1 VSSLIN
7 RKACKALALNIAKDS
22 RKGWHAERVS
32 KEFLDSIEYKVK
44 HIIEI
49 AVYNHPTVGRTI
61 KDIL

>member
-1 VSSLIN
+1 MSSLIN

-44 HIIEI
+44 HIITS
-49 AVYNHPTVGRTI
+49 AVFKHPTVGKTI
-61 KDIL
+61 NDIL